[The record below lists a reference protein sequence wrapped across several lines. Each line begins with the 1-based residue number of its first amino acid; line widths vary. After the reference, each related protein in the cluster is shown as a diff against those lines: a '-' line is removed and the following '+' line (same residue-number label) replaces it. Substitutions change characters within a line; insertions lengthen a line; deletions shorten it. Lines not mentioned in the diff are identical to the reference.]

1 MSLNRL
7 SSAQDMRRSPLS
19 VLIVDDHSVVR
30 EGVRRLL
37 SQEDDIS
44 VVGEAS
50 SGEEA
55 IGLVA
60 RRRPDLVL
68 MDARMPGM
76 GGVRAIQQILDETP
90 RVRVIVFTAH
100 GEEDLLWECLDIGAH
115 GFILKDVDGGTLIS
129 ALRQV
134 AAGEPYVDQRLAPD
148 FLRQLSRP
156 KKTGVLSARER
167 QILQLLA
174 DGCSNREVSERL
186 VLSVETVKTHVKHI
200 LAKLDAEHRTQAV
213 AIGIRQSLIE

>member
-1 MSLNRL
+1 MSREPPATP
-7 SSAQDMRRSPLS
+7 SRRINTL
-19 VLIVDDHSVVR
+19 VVDDHAVVR
-30 EGVRRLL
+30 EGLRRLL
-37 SQEDDIS
+37 SQEEDVI
-44 VVGEAS
+44 VIGEAA

-55 IGLVA
+55 VA
-60 RRRPDLVL
+60 QVRRRRPDVVL

-76 GGVRAIQQILDETP
+76 GGIRAMQEILSEHPQVRT
-90 RVRVIVFTAH
+90 VVFTAH
-100 GEEDLLWECLDIGAH
+100 GEEELLWESLDAGADGFVLKDSEGPALIGA
-115 GFILKDVDGGTLIS
+115 I
-129 ALRQV
+129 RQV
-134 AAGEPYVDQRLAPD
+134 VAGEPYVDQRLAPD

-156 KKTGVLSARER
+156 RTTGVLSARER

-213 AIGIRQSLIE
+213 AIGIRESLIE

>member
-1 MSLNRL
+1 MNRL
-7 SSAQDMRRSPLS
+7 ASAQEMRRSPLS

-55 IGLVA
+55 IGLVS
-60 RRRPDLVL
+60 RRRPDLIL

-76 GGVRAIQQILDETP
+76 GGMRAIQQILEATP
-90 RVRVIVFTAH
+90 RVRIIVFTAH
-100 GEEDLLWECLDIGAH
+100 GEEDLLWESLDIGAH
-115 GFILKDVDGGTLIS
+115 GFVMKDVDGATLIS

>member
-1 MSLNRL
+1 MSRDPHATP
-7 SSAQDMRRSPLS
+7 SRRISTL
-19 VLIVDDHSVVR
+19 VVDDHAVVR
-30 EGVRRLL
+30 EGLRRLL
-37 SQEDDIS
+37 SQEEDVTVI
-44 VVGEAS
+44 GEAA

-55 IGLVA
+55 VA
-60 RRRPDLVL
+60 QVRRRRPDVVL

-76 GGVRAIQQILDETP
+76 GGIRAMQEILSEHPQVRT
-90 RVRVIVFTAH
+90 VVFTAH
-100 GEEDLLWECLDIGAH
+100 GEEELLWESLDAGADGFVLKDSEGPALIGA
-115 GFILKDVDGGTLIS
+115 I
-129 ALRQV
+129 RQV
-134 AAGEPYVDQRLAPD
+134 VAGEPYVDQRLAPD

-156 KKTGVLSARER
+156 RPTGVLSARER

-213 AIGIRQSLIE
+213 AIGIRESLIE

>member
-1 MSLNRL
+1 MNRL
-7 SSAQDMRRSPLS
+7 PSAQDMRRSPLS

-55 IGLVA
+55 IGLVS

-76 GGVRAIQQILDETP
+76 GGVRAIQQILEETP
-90 RVRVIVFTAH
+90 RVRIIVFTAH
-100 GEEDLLWECLDIGAH
+100 GEEDLLWESLDIGAH
-115 GFILKDVDGGTLIS
+115 GFILKDVDGATLIS

>member
-1 MSLNRL
+1 MSREPPATP
-7 SSAQDMRRSPLS
+7 SRRINTL
-19 VLIVDDHSVVR
+19 VVDDHAVVR
-30 EGVRRLL
+30 EGLRRLL
-37 SQEDDIS
+37 SQEEDVAVI
-44 VVGEAS
+44 GEAA

-55 IGLVA
+55 VA
-60 RRRPDLVL
+60 QVRRRRPDVVL

-76 GGVRAIQQILDETP
+76 GGIRAMQEILSEHPQVRT
-90 RVRVIVFTAH
+90 VVFTAH
-100 GEEDLLWECLDIGAH
+100 GEEELLWESLDAGAD
-115 GFILKDVDGGTLIS
+115 GFVLKDSEGPTLI
-129 ALRQV
+129 AAIRQV
-134 AAGEPYVDQRLAPD
+134 VAGEPYVDQRLAPD

-156 KKTGVLSARER
+156 RTTGVLSARER

-213 AIGIRQSLIE
+213 AIGIRESLIE

>member
-1 MSLNRL
+1 
-7 SSAQDMRRSPLS
+7 MRRSPLS

-55 IGLVA
+55 IGLVS

-76 GGVRAIQQILDETP
+76 GGVRAIQQILEETP
-90 RVRVIVFTAH
+90 RVRIIVFTAH
-100 GEEDLLWECLDIGAH
+100 GEEDLLWESLDIGAH
-115 GFILKDVDGGTLIS
+115 GFILKDVDGTTLIS

>member
-1 MSLNRL
+1 MSREPPATP
-7 SSAQDMRRSPLS
+7 SRRINTL
-19 VLIVDDHSVVR
+19 VVDDHAVVR
-30 EGVRRLL
+30 EGLRRLL
-37 SQEDDIS
+37 SQEEDVAVI
-44 VVGEAS
+44 GEAA

-55 IGLVA
+55 VA
-60 RRRPDLVL
+60 QVRRRRPDVVL

-76 GGVRAIQQILDETP
+76 GGIRAMQEILSEHPQVRT
-90 RVRVIVFTAH
+90 VVFTAH
-100 GEEDLLWECLDIGAH
+100 GEEELLWESLDAGADGFVLKDSEGPTLIGA
-115 GFILKDVDGGTLIS
+115 I
-129 ALRQV
+129 RQV
-134 AAGEPYVDQRLAPD
+134 VAGEPYVDQRLAPD

-156 KKTGVLSARER
+156 RTTGVLSARER

-213 AIGIRQSLIE
+213 AIGIRESLIE